1 MATFISG
8 CGLLS
13 RPPKGDLIYCSYAQT
28 GAAGLGKDYCEL
40 IADERGE
47 LPARLNRGVLSED
60 GLYNLLQDPV
70 LAKLLEQN

>member
-1 MATFISG
+1 MMTTESV
-8 CGLLS
+8 S
-13 RPPKGDLIYCSYAQT
+13 PQAQVT
-28 GAAGLGKDYCEL
+28 MEL
-40 IADERGE
+40 NIDTYFEKETDERGE